1 MLQRKQIIVI
11 GSVVVLMG
19 LMLSL
24 DIQGL
29 VKPNEGAAA
38 SNASGPAQEAAIVK
52 EVSLEDISLT
62 AKESLNAGL
71 KKQITDLEAQLKNSS
86 ESEKLSIQKQLA
98 QQWDDVNQSTPA
110 SFYYELMAEKEPN
123 FDSWLKAG
131 DKFTDAY
138 QQSMDTIV
146 QPALVQK
153 AISSYQKAD
162 KIKPNTLEVKT
173 GLGIAYVTGTP
184 NPMQGITLLL
194 DVVKQDPK
202 NLKANL
208 NLGLFSMKSGQFDK
222 AVERFKTVIGIAP
235 SAEAWFYLASSYENM
250 DRKSDAIAAYLKTK
264 EIAAD
269 PNMSQFVDR
278 KVNELS
284 N

>member
-1 MLQRKQIIVI
+1 MLNRKQIIVI
-11 GSVVVLMG
+11 GSVVILMG
-19 LMLSL
+19 LLLSL

-29 VKPNEGAAA
+29 VKPEENAPA
-38 SNASGPAQEAAIVK
+38 S
-52 EVSLEDISLT
+52 EVSSAATPVKAVSIEEVSVT
-62 AKESLNAGL
+62 AKESLNASL
-71 KKQITDLEAQLKNSS
+71 KKQVSDLEAMLKSAS
-86 ESEKLSIQKQLA
+86 EGEKLSIQKQLA
-98 QQWDDVNQSTPA
+98 QQWDDVNQPTPA
-110 SFYYELMAEKEPN
+110 AFYYELIAEKEPN

-153 AISSYQKAD
+153 AISSYQNAD

-222 AVERFKTVIGIAP
+222 AVERFKTVIAIAP
-235 SAEAWFYLASSYENM
+235 SAEAYFYLASSYENM
-250 DRKSDAIAAYLKTK
+250 DMNSEAIAAYLKTK

-278 KVNELS
+278 KVTELS

>member
-1 MLQRKQIIVI
+1 MFSRKQIIVV
-11 GSVVVLMG
+11 GSVVILLG

-29 VKPNEGAAA
+29 VKPSEGAPANASAPAAA
-38 SNASGPAQEAAIVK
+38 SVVK
-52 EVSLEDISLT
+52 QISLDEVSQT
-62 AKESLNAGL
+62 AKEGLNASL
-71 KKQITDLEAQLKNSS
+71 KAQISDLEAQLKSASAND
-86 ESEKLSIQKQLA
+86 KLDLYKKLA
-98 QQWDDVNQSTPA
+98 QQWDDVNLTTP
-110 SFYYELMAEKEPN
+110 SSLYFEMIAEKAPA

-138 QQSMDTIV
+138 QQSMDTLV
-146 QPALVQK
+146 QPTLVQK

-162 KIKPNTLEVKT
+162 KLKPNTLEVKT

-222 AVERFKTVIGIAP
+222 AVERFKTVIAIAP
-235 SAEAWFYLASSYENM
+235 SAEAWFYLASSFESM
-250 DRKSDAIAAYLKTK
+250 DKKTEAIAAYLKTK

-278 KVNELS
+278 KINELS

>member
-1 MLQRKQIIVI
+1 MLNRKQVVVV
-11 GSVVVLMG
+11 SSAVVLMG
-19 LMLSL
+19 LMLSM

-29 VKPNEGAAA
+29 VKPNEDSAAA
-38 SNASGPAQEAAIVK
+38 PSSQAVALVKTFSLK
-52 EVSLEDISLT
+52 EVSELSKQNLK
-62 AKESLNAGL
+62 ANL
-71 KKQITDLEAQLKNSS
+71 KKQVTDLEAALNGSS
-86 ESEKLSIQKQLA
+86 ENEKVDLQKKLA
-98 QQWDDVNQSTPA
+98 QQWDDLNDAVPA
-110 SFYYELMAEKEPN
+110 AFYYELIAQKEPG
-123 FDSWLKAG
+123 FTPWLKAA

-138 QQSMDTIV
+138 QQTADTLM

-153 AISSYQKAD
+153 AIYAYKQAD
-162 KIKPNTLEVKT
+162 KLQPNTPEVKT

-184 NPMQGITLLL
+184 NPMQGIQLLL
-194 DVVKQDPK
+194 EVVKNDPK
-202 NLKANL
+202 NVKANL
-208 NLGLFSMKSGQFDK
+208 NLGLFSMKSGQYEK
-222 AVERFKTVIGIAP
+222 AVERFKTVISLAP

-250 DRKSDAIAAYLKTK
+250 GMKSDAIGAFLKTK

>member
-1 MLQRKQIIVI
+1 MLNKKQIIVI
-11 GSVVVLMG
+11 GSVAILMG
-19 LMLSL
+19 LMLML

-29 VKPNEGAAA
+29 VKPGEGEA
-38 SNASGPAQEAAIVK
+38 SQAEATKTENVALNSISLD
-52 EVSLEDISLT
+52 EVSKTSKEGLT
-62 AKESLNAGL
+62 ANLKSL
-71 KKQITDLEAQLKNSS
+71 ISDLEAQLKSAS
-86 ESEKLSIQKQLA
+86 DDEKLDLYKKLA
-98 QQWDDVNQSTPA
+98 QQWDDVNLSTP
-110 SFYYELMAEKEPN
+110 SSLYYELIAEKQPN
-123 FDSWLKAG
+123 FDTWLKAG

-138 QQSMDTIV
+138 QQSMDTLI
-146 QPALVQK
+146 QPVLVQK

-222 AVERFKTVIGIAP
+222 AVERFKTVIEIAP
-235 SAEAWFYLASSYENM
+235 SAEAWFYLASSYESM
-250 DRKSDAIAAYLKTK
+250 DRNADAIAAYLKTK

-278 KVNELS
+278 KINELS